1 MPDDANELDVHLA
14 TEAAPPPCPSRPAL
28 ALAARSSIFIATDS
42 GAWFRASRGKSFLIH
57 RLPDLDGAS
66 APAVD
71 SSGTLWIGL
80 FDGVIATPRDD
91 EWAYHATDA
100 VVLSVAATPWG
111 LALGDA
117 SGTVSLREPPAPPI
131 AKVALG
137 EAVVEL
143 MPFDQGIVALGA
155 SGGLWRIEQPQGGVF
170 SAAAISTHTALGRPV
185 GLFSTGNGSKVGVF
199 SPERL
204 ALLSR
209 GASRL
214 TVGIR
219 RFADGIDKV
228 VPLGA
233 IPGKA
238 DSPLGL
244 LTDAGDIWLVDA
256 ELKAS
261 SRVDLPGGANDVVGL
276 AAGPLGSLLAWTA
289 GGSLFSIR
297 DRSVQA
303 LATADVAT
311 ALAGPDSHDQV
322 VVVYWVKKRTLKVSR
337 FRPGSTR

>member
-1 MPDDANELDVHLA
+1 MGTGVGRCVGH
-14 TEAAPPPCPSRPAL
+14 
-28 ALAARSSIFIATDS
+28 
-42 GAWFRASRGKSFLIH
+42 G
-57 RLPDLDGAS
+57 LP
-66 APAVD
+66 
-71 SSGTLWIGL
+71 
-80 FDGVIATPRDD
+80 
-91 EWAYHATDA
+91 
-100 VVLSVAATPWG
+100 
-111 LALGDA
+111 
-117 SGTVSLREPPAPPI
+117 REPPAPPI

-261 SRVDLPGGANDVVGL
+261 SRVDLPGGSERRG
-276 AAGPLGSLLAWTA
+276 GA
-289 GGSLFSIR
+289 GGWAAREPAGLDSRRQPVFDQQIVR
-297 DRSVQA
+297 CRRSPRPTSQRRLPA
-303 LATADVAT
+303 L
-311 ALAGPDSHDQV
+311 
-322 VVVYWVKKRTLKVSR
+322 TLTIKSSW
-337 FRPGSTR
+337 STG

>member
-209 GASRL
+209 A
-214 TVGIR
+214 
-219 RFADGIDKV
+219 
-228 VPLGA
+228 P
-233 IPGKA
+233 
-238 DSPLGL
+238 
-244 LTDAGDIWLVDA
+244 AG
-256 ELKAS
+256 
-261 SRVDLPGGANDVVGL
+261 
-276 AAGPLGSLLAWTA
+276 
-289 GGSLFSIR
+289 
-297 DRSVQA
+297 
-303 LATADVAT
+303 
-311 ALAGPDSHDQV
+311 
-322 VVVYWVKKRTLKVSR
+322 
-337 FRPGSTR
+337 